1 LWRRFKPAFPLAFHP
16 ALSLDVNSDWRKT
29 MIRRILL
36 LGLLLSLA
44 ACETT
49 QLDRDF
55 DSSRDFAAYR
65 SWSWSQPAFEYRPDD
80 PPKPSPSSSTSAA
93 CVRPRA
99 TPGATSRCAPT

>member
-1 LWRRFKPAFPLAFHP
+1 
-16 ALSLDVNSDWRKT
+16 

-80 PPKPSPSSSTSAA
+80 PRIK
-93 CVRPRA
+93 
-99 TPGATSRCAPT
+99 

>member
-1 LWRRFKPAFPLAFHP
+1 
-16 ALSLDVNSDWRKT
+16 

-80 PPKPSPSSSTSAA
+80 PRIKSDLTEQRIREAVA
-93 CVRPRA
+93 QQLDQRGLRPA
-99 TPGATSRCAPT
+99 

>member
-1 LWRRFKPAFPLAFHP
+1 
-16 ALSLDVNSDWRKT
+16 

-65 SWSWSQPAFEYRPDD
+65 SWSWLLPLTEN
-80 PPKPSPSSSTSAA
+80 
-93 CVRPRA
+93 
-99 TPGATSRCAPT
+99 

>member
-1 LWRRFKPAFPLAFHP
+1 
-16 ALSLDVNSDWRKT
+16 

-55 DSSRDFAAYR
+55 
-65 SWSWSQPAFEYRPDD
+65 
-80 PPKPSPSSSTSAA
+80 
-93 CVRPRA
+93 
-99 TPGATSRCAPT
+99 

>member
-1 LWRRFKPAFPLAFHP
+1 
-16 ALSLDVNSDWRKT
+16 

-55 DSSRDFAAYR
+55 DSL
-65 SWSWSQPAFEYRPDD
+65 
-80 PPKPSPSSSTSAA
+80 
-93 CVRPRA
+93 PRLRRL
-99 TPGATSRCAPT
+99 P

>member
-1 LWRRFKPAFPLAFHP
+1 
-16 ALSLDVNSDWRKT
+16 

-65 SWSWSQPAFEYRPDD
+65 SWSWSQPAFEYRPTTHASRATS
-80 PPKPSPSSSTSAA
+80 PSNASAKPSPSSSTSAA

>member
-1 LWRRFKPAFPLAFHP
+1 
-16 ALSLDVNSDWRKT
+16 

-65 SWSWSQPAFEYRPDD
+65 SWS
-80 PPKPSPSSSTSAA
+80 SSTSAA